1 VLSQTGQ
8 YVTNVGGMVMS
19 NLIESHK
26 FLSTYA
32 WREGYLPTEVDNVL
46 QILNAM
52 INQELE
58 EALCD

>member
-1 VLSQTGQ
+1 
-8 YVTNVGGMVMS
+8 MS